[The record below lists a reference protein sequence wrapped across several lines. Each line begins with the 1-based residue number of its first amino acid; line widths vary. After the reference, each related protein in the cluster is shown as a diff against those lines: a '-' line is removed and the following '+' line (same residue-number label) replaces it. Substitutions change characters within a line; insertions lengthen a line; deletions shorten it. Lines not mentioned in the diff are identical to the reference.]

1 MGAIF
6 GTDDVSGLINEVD
19 GEVIISANT
28 TVDGALT
35 STSYTASAQ
44 SGFSAYRA
52 AAQSIAN
59 ETGSVLIFSTE
70 VYDTLGEYDNTTGIF
85 TATVA
90 GTYQCNWSV
99 GLTTATYE
107 IGEFMYT
114 HILKNNLT
122 TVGNSYYGQITRC
135 EAAVTQGISS
145 VGSCIFQLA
154 IGDTLRVLAVH
165 NQGAAVNCSTNGR
178 HNYFQVQKIAQDNI
192 MIKEDLF

>member
-1 MGAIF
+1 MTFARRTHDLNTGNSLTEEKIENEFDAIYNVF
-6 GTDDVSGLINEVD
+6 NGTTDVEVELKGGLTIE
-19 GEVIISANT
+19 
-28 TVDGALT
+28 
-35 STSYTASAQ
+35 AQ

-52 AAQSIAN
+52 TAQSIATA
-59 ETGSVLIFSTE
+59 TGSVLIFNTE
-70 VYDTLGEYDNTTGIF
+70 VYDNLGEYNNTTGIF

-90 GTYQCNWSV
+90 GTYQCNWAV
-99 GLTTATYE
+99 GLTTATYA

-122 TVGNSYYGQITRC
+122 TAGNSYYGQVTRC

-165 NQGAAVNCSTNGR
+165 NQGAAVNCSASGKY
-178 HNYFQVQKIAQDNI
+178 NYFMVQKIA
-192 MIKEDLF
+192 